1 MVGNITRMFTWLI
14 DILSA
19 KWNILQNDVE
29 LLIIISHN
37 SKKLM
42 DPKSEGNQF

>member
-1 MVGNITRMFTWLI
+1 MIGNITRMLTWLI

-29 LLIIISHN
+29 LLIIISN
-37 SKKLM
+37 NNKMLM